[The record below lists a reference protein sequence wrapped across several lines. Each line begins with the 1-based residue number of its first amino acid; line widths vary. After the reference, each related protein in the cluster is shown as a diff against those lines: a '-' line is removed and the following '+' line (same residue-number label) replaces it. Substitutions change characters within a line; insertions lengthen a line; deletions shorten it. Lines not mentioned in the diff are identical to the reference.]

1 MHKIL
6 IPRYT
11 NTRILEKDY
20 NPTELLQYLCE
31 NQARNYMIFQDVLKE
46 YRENSQCIVLS
57 ERIEHLETLKQ
68 MLEQSVENVFI
79 IHGKTKIKDRNETL
93 QKLKDLSEKP
103 FVLLAISK
111 GIGEGFD
118 LPALRTLFITA
129 PFSADYRVIQYTGRI
144 ERKFENKDTIKVYD
158 YVDSEIRMAK
168 SMYEKRLKTYLS
180 RASCNM

>member
-1 MHKIL
+1 
-6 IPRYT
+6 
-11 NTRILEKDY
+11 
-20 NPTELLQYLCE
+20 
-31 NQARNYMIFQDVLKE
+31 
-46 YRENSQCIVLS
+46 LS

-158 YVDSEIRMAK
+158 YVDSEIRMVLGSGENHQK
-168 SMYEKRLKTYLS
+168 VSVGNS
-180 RASCNM
+180 QF